1 MGTRLYSKR
10 ASAHKRAGGASWR
23 RGDSIGPVSGIVAAL
38 ALSSALLSAAATIL
52 IRQGLRG
59 SSPYT
64 GVWINMAVG
73 TICLWAAVLLT
84 GGLGRPTPSA
94 IALFVLAGLI
104 GTVAGRVLR
113 FFAIDAVGASI
124 TGAFMNVTPVVS
136 SGLAILLL
144 GERVTAPIVFGTV
157 VIVAGATLLST
168 GGHRLGVR
176 PAHLWLPILS
186 ATCFGIVAVLRK
198 MGLSGIAP
206 VPGTAVNVTTAL
218 VVFTGFLVASGQ
230 SGAMVCRGPSLVY
243 FVDAG
248 VTENLGVFLVVL
260 ALSVGTVSVVAPLT
274 NVTPLFVIVFSL
286 LFLRGIETLNARVIG
301 GSALIMVGACL
312 ITALGGR

>member
-1 MGTRLYSKR
+1 
-10 ASAHKRAGGASWR
+10 
-23 RGDSIGPVSGIVAAL
+23 VSGTVAVL
-38 ALSSALLSAAATIL
+38 ALLSALLSAAATIF

-59 SSPYT
+59 YRPYT
-64 GVWINMAVG
+64 GVWINMLVG
-73 TICLWAAVLLT
+73 TVCLWIAVLFT
-84 GGLGRPTPSA
+84 GGMGRPTPTA
-94 IALFVLAGLI
+94 FALFVLAGLI

-144 GERVTAPIVFGTV
+144 GEHVTVPIIVGTL

-168 GGHRLGVR
+168 GGRSLGVR
-176 PAHLWLPILS
+176 PAQLWLPILS
-186 ATCFGIVAVLRK
+186 ATCFGIVAILRK
-198 MGLSGIAP
+198 IGLSGMAP

-230 SGAMVCRGPSLVY
+230 GRAMVCRGPSLIY
-243 FVDAG
+243 FVAAG

-260 ALSVGTVSVVAPLT
+260 ALSLGTVSVVAPLT

-286 LFLRGIETLNARVIG
+286 LFLRGIEALNARVIG
-301 GSALIMVGACL
+301 GSALIVAGAVL

>member
-1 MGTRLYSKR
+1 
-10 ASAHKRAGGASWR
+10 
-23 RGDSIGPVSGIVAAL
+23 VSGTVATL
-38 ALSSALLSAAATIL
+38 ALSSAFLSAAATIL

-59 SSPYT
+59 YGPYT
-64 GVWINMAVG
+64 GVWINMLVGAV
-73 TICLWAAVLLT
+73 CLWGGVLVT
-84 GGLGRPTPSA
+84 GGVGRPTPTA

-124 TGAFMNVTPVVS
+124 TGAFMNVTPLVS
-136 SGLAILLL
+136 SGLAILVL
-144 GERVTAPIVFGTV
+144 GERVTAPIVVGTL
-157 VIVAGATLLST
+157 VIVAGATLLSA
-168 GGHRLGVR
+168 GGRSLGVR
-176 PAHLWLPILS
+176 PAQLLLPILA
-186 ATCFGIVAVLRK
+186 ATCFGIVAILRK
-198 MGLSGIAP
+198 IGLSGMAP

-230 SGAMVCRGPSLVY
+230 RRAMVCRGPSLVY
-243 FVDAG
+243 FVAAG
-248 VTENLGVFLVVL
+248 VAENMGVFLVVL

-274 NVTPLFVIVFSL
+274 NVTPLFVILFSL

-301 GSALIMVGACL
+301 GSALIVVGACL

>member
-1 MGTRLYSKR
+1 ML
-10 ASAHKRAGGASWR
+10 
-23 RGDSIGPVSGIVAAL
+23 GIVAVL

-59 SSPYT
+59 YGPYT
-64 GVWINMAVG
+64 GAWINMLVGAV
-73 TICLWAAVLLT
+73 CLWIAVLFT
-84 GGLGRPTPSA
+84 GGVGRPTPTA
-94 IALFVLAGLI
+94 FALFVLAGLI
-104 GTVAGRVLR
+104 GTVAGRLLR
-113 FFAIDAVGASI
+113 FFAIEAVGASI
-124 TGAFMNVTPVVS
+124 TGGFMNVTPLVS

-144 GERVTAPIVFGTV
+144 GERVTIPIVLGTL

-168 GGHRLGVR
+168 GGRSLGVR

-186 ATCFGIVAVLRK
+186 ATCFGIVAILRK
-198 MGLSGIAP
+198 IGLSGMAP

-218 VVFTGFLVASGQ
+218 VVFTGFLLASGQ
-230 SGAMVCRGPSLVY
+230 GRAMVCRGPSLVY
-243 FVDAG
+243 FLAAG

-260 ALSVGTVSVVAPLT
+260 ALSLGTVSVVAPLT

-286 LFLRGIETLNARVIG
+286 LFLRGIEALNARVIG
-301 GSALIMVGACL
+301 GSVLIVAGAIL